1 MITNSENCTNVTHS
15 SANLVNPDDLTP
27 DAVVLSA
34 CATGPLVSWH
44 VHTHHM
50 LIFGKIL
57 GKRSRISPQA
67 ITVSFLFAIYY
78 IYIKLFNNNIM
89 TKLQMK
95 LRAFH
100 LPSLQKSDGREIKAK
115 SRRTKALLGLERRSG
130 QITVLGPESHE
141 VTFSHLP

>member
-15 SANLVNPDDLTP
+15 SANLVNPDDLTL

-57 GKRSRISPQA
+57 GKQSRISPQA

-78 IYIKLFNNNIM
+78 IHIKLFNNNIM

-95 LRAFH
+95 
-100 LPSLQKSDGREIKAK
+100 
-115 SRRTKALLGLERRSG
+115 
-130 QITVLGPESHE
+130 
-141 VTFSHLP
+141 